1 MSYVNKGFRS
11 FAILSTFSG
20 VLSSTIG
27 YVELYQWLFKWTV
40 SLLINENVSLFF
52 NDKTMLLL
60 HKIIVLTENKTLS
73 KVVSFNKKIP

>member
-11 FAILSTFSG
+11 FFLSTFSSA
-20 VLSSTIG
+20 LSSTIG

-40 SLLINENVSLFF
+40 SLSINENVSLFF

-60 HKIIVLTENKTLS
+60 RKIIVLTENKTLS
-73 KVVSFNKKIP
+73 KVVSFNEKIP